1 MELLQLIYFCDA
13 AESENFTKVAKK
25 HGVPTSNIS
34 QTVSRLENELEVKL
48 FDRSANR
55 VSLNEQGRA
64 FYKQVKASLEMLKNA
79 VSSVKDVSNEISGE
93 IKLLVHTNRNTVI
106 KAVEQFKNENP
117 NIVFTFSN
125 DLNADP
131 DDFDIIISDDV
142 SLYKNYDAQILIK
155 EEIIVALLKDNPLS
169 KKPNLT
175 VSDLTQERFVTMQT
189 GSSLYKHVVKI
200 CQGAGFE
207 PNIAV
212 QIDDPYYIRK
222 YLEIGMG
229 IAFVPSVSWAG
240 LFSDNVILRKIGDY
254 KRDTYIFTKR
264 NKYKSFAV
272 RKFCELLLGIC
283 S

>member
-13 AESENFTKVAKK
+13 AESENFTKAAKK
-25 HGVPTSNIS
+25 NGVPTSDIS
-34 QTVSRLENELEVKL
+34 QTVSRLENELDVKL

-55 VSLNEQGRA
+55 VALNEQGRA

-117 NIVFTFSN
+117 NMVFTFSN

-131 DDFDIIISDDV
+131 DHFDIIISDNV
-142 SLYKNYDAQILIK
+142 SLYKNYDAQLLIK
-155 EEIIVALLKDNPLS
+155 EEIIVALPKDNPLS
-169 KKPNLT
+169 KKQNLT
-175 VSDLTQERFVTMQT
+175 VSDFAEERFVTMQT
-189 GSSLYKHVVKI
+189 GSSLYNHVVKI
-200 CQGAGFE
+200 CKSAGFE

-212 QIDDPYYIRK
+212 QIDDPYYIRR

-254 KRDTYIFTKR
+254 KRDTYIFTKK

-272 RKFCELLLGIC
+272 RKFCELIIGIC
-283 S
+283 N

>member
-25 HGVPTSNIS
+25 HSVPTSNIS

-64 FYKQVKASLEMLKNA
+64 FYKQVKTSLEMLKNA